1 MGDGI
6 YLSSSSTFSVDNFWV
21 LLNLFISF
29 TFGED
34 WLGQMGSFVSP
45 YRVGGGS
52 GPYHSWDNEN
62 GVGRNGYLSGGVTQ
76 SNGGLNRWKGVYGGG
91 FSNIP
96 REPRAMRERYHRLS
110 VQGSG
115 GWRRYGYYSVDYQ
128 RRYILHGGW
137 AKRGYTGTPR
147 IGVGKRQR
155 VSGLSS
161 VKKDVISSKG
171 LKVSL
176 IGRG

>member
-1 MGDGI
+1 
-6 YLSSSSTFSVDNFWV
+6 
-21 LLNLFISF
+21 
-29 TFGED
+29 
-34 WLGQMGSFVSP
+34 
-45 YRVGGGS
+45 
-52 GPYHSWDNEN
+52 
-62 GVGRNGYLSGGVTQ
+62 
-76 SNGGLNRWKGVYGGG
+76 
-91 FSNIP
+91 
-96 REPRAMRERYHRLS
+96 MRERYHRLS

-171 LKVSL
+171 LKTGWVEKGALNKGLVEEGEVEGDSDAKEEHGSVKEDVEGDVEMKDEL
-176 IGRG
+176 LEDENYFD